1 MMINFSTKLIL
12 MAINPKNV
20 YGILSQ
26 WTSYLNFYIGY
37 DVFNVGFLYGIYNVR
52 KRYKFIIHYIQ

>member
-1 MMINFSTKLIL
+1 